1 METIWQHAWTDLEGR
16 RRGMDEW
23 QGRVLLLVNVA
34 SRCGFTPQYAG
45 LQALW
50 QRHRDQGLVVIGF
63 PCNQFRDQ
71 EPGDAAQIR
80 SFCRLDY
87 GVDFPLAAKVEVNGP
102 AADPLWQWLRREKRG
117 FLGTTS
123 IKWNFTKFLVDRE
136 GKVVARFEPTHD
148 MKKVDEAV
156 AALL

>member
-1 METIWQHAWTDLEGR
+1 
-16 RRGMDEW
+16 MDEW

-123 IKWNFTKFLVDRE
+123 IKWNFTKFLVGRDGR
-136 GKVVARFEPTHD
+136 VLRRFGTTTRPEQL
-148 MKKVDEAV
+148 EADIV
-156 AALL
+156 AALAVQ